1 MEEEVEKQRAEELC
15 MEKARK
21 EAEELA
27 KKRVSSNSTA
37 LTVY

>member
-1 MEEEVEKQRAEELC
+1 MEEEAEKWRAEELRT
-15 MEKARK
+15 EKPRK

-27 KKRVSSNSTA
+27 KKRVSGNSTA